1 VQPTSTVLAIEDDQ
15 DILSILE
22 YHLRREPYRVLAAR
36 DGSSGLQ
43 VAQSA
48 RPDLIL
54 LDLMLPE
61 LSGLEVLKRLRAH
74 DRTRSIPVIILTA
87 RTDETD
93 RVLGFELGAD
103 DYVTKPF
110 SPRELILRVR
120 SVLRRHEAEEA
131 GQPARMQVGPIE
143 LDRENHQVR
152 VDGHRVGL
160 TITEFR
166 LLADLLR
173 ARGRVRTRESL
184 LEEIW
189 GYHSEVV
196 SRTIDTHVRRLRH
209 KLGTAAPW
217 LRTVRGVGYRIQD
230 PRED

>member
-1 VQPTSTVLAIEDDQ
+1 MATSTVLVIEDER

-22 YHLRREPYRVLAAR
+22 YHLQREGYRVLAAR
-36 DGSSGLQ
+36 DGAAGLEAAQ
-43 VAQSA
+43 VT
-48 RPDLIL
+48 RPDLVL

-61 LSGLEVLKRLRAH
+61 VPGLEVLKRLRSQ
-74 DRTRSIPVIILTA
+74 DRTRTVPVIILTA
-87 RTDETD
+87 RSEETD
-93 RVLGFELGAD
+93 RVVGFELGAD
-103 DYVTKPF
+103 DYVAKPF

-120 SVLRRHEAEEA
+120 SLLKRHAAAEGDPA
-131 GQPARMQVGPIE
+131 GPLLLGPIE
-143 LDRENHQVR
+143 LDRESHEVR
-152 VDGHRVGL
+152 VDGRRVGL

-184 LEEIW
+184 LEGIW
-189 GYHSEVV
+189 GYHSEVM

-209 KLGTAAPW
+209 KLGLAAPW

-230 PRED
+230 PTED